1 MGGFLMSQN
10 QQSHPNNNPAA
21 VNILQLFSQDEA
33 QTVRLKRLKK
43 QPWRTFYSLFIAK
56 AKRKQEAQYANILQK
71 QHVAKL
77 WNIFLDQY
85 FAGKLASFQLKAK
98 KQFSDQKIIWQYW
111 GQGLEAAQQNNTVK
125 LCFASVDRF
134 KGDYQVIRL
143 DENSVREYLDLPDF
157 VWEKKKNPQFKPAF
171 FADLIRL
178 ALLDVYGGV
187 WIDATILLTAPIDP
201 TILQQDFF
209 MFQRMDSA
217 QNKEFWT
224 MFNADYFGWD
234 NEHVVNVLNSFIV
247 GKKDNLL
254 MHICVEI
261 MLNYWKTQS
270 NIPHYFFFQIM
281 FNQLTCKK
289 LNETKF
295 LKLDDTLVHLLQISQ
310 NEEMNQ
316 EKYDEIVNKTMIHK
330 LNYIKDIRLNSFNAY
345 IQSQY
350 INKIE

>member
-1 MGGFLMSQN
+1 MSMHVEDQ
-10 QQSHPNNNPAA
+10 PE
-21 VNILQLFSQDEA
+21 NIELTANIMHLFSQDEA
-33 QTVRLKRLKK
+33 RTIRLKRLKK
-43 QPWRTFYSLFIAK
+43 QPWRTFYSLFVAK

-98 KQFSDQKIIWQYW
+98 KQFSHQKIIWQYW
-111 GQGLEAAQQNNTVK
+111 GQGLAAAQQNDTVK

-134 KGDYQVIRL
+134 KGDYHVIRL
-143 DENSVREYLDLPDF
+143 DEESVKEYLDLPDF
-157 VWEKKKNPQFKPAF
+157 VWDKKTNPQFKPAF

-201 TILQQDFF
+201 IILQQDFF
-209 MFQRMDSA
+209 MFQRVDSA
-217 QNKEFWT
+217 QHQEFWT
-224 MFNADYFGWD
+224 AFNSDYFGWG
-234 NEHVVNVLNSFIV
+234 NEHVVNILNSFIV
-247 GKKDNLL
+247 GKKGNPL
-254 MHICVEI
+254 MHICLEI

-281 FNQLTCKK
+281 FNQLTHKY
-289 LNETKF
+289 LNETNF
-295 LKLDDTLVHLLQISQ
+295 LKLDDTVVHLLQIVQ
-310 NEEMNQ
+310 NEEMDQ
-316 EKYDEIVNKTMIHK
+316 EKYNDIVNKTMIHK
-330 LNYIKDIRLNSFNAY
+330 LNYIKDIKLNSFNAY

-350 INKIE
+350 INVIE